1 MTEKLVQQVQSE
13 TTVSEVTDT
22 KKDWQEPKVAFV
34 KPKLNK
40 HGSVKEM
47 TGGFFGTF
55 IPD

>member
-1 MTEKLVQQVQSE
+1 MTEKPMQQVQSE

-22 KKDWQEPKVAFV
+22 KKDWQEPKLTFV
-34 KPKLNK
+34 RPKLSK

-55 IPD
+55 VP